1 MEDERKETK
10 ILVLCVLGAIC
21 VIVISIIALIG
32 IWTPEYK
39 EEVEQ
44 EKQTVSDSIGSYE
57 NIQYS
62 VDEQVAKYSEDIIN
76 YISTKNIDKI
86 YEITSPEYLE
96 YFNMDKESLR
106 KDLENKGFYGL
117 VLTSNKYNTSTI
129 HNNKYFRLSLNTKN
143 NNYVDGTINIIEYS
157 PNDYK
162 IAFDK
167 FVFYKKEPIKYVRE
181 DLQIT
186 VSEQV
191 AFDTLYNVTISI
203 TNNSNDTVYLNN
215 NEEYEFICL
224 VNNSGNEIGTATHL
238 YAGQVVELPRNKT
251 INMELSFSIDDMS
264 IDTIKAIK
272 IKDVVMS
279 KTGIVNDINLDI

>member
-1 MEDERKETK
+1 MEYERKETK
-10 ILVLCVLGAIC
+10 ILILCVLGAIC

-32 IWTPEYK
+32 IWTPDDIVEK
-39 EEVEQ
+39 EE
-44 EKQTVSDSIGSYE
+44 EKQTISDTLGVYE

-62 VDEQVAKYSEDIIN
+62 VDEQVTKYTEDIIN
-76 YISTKNIDKI
+76 YIITKNIDKI
-86 YEITSPEYLE
+86 YEMTSPEYLE
-96 YFNMDKESLR
+96 YFNMDKEALK
-106 KDLENKGFYGL
+106 KDLENKGLYGL
-117 VLTSNKYNTSTI
+117 VLTSNKYNMVNLDS
-129 HNNKYFRLSLNTKN
+129 NRYFRLSLNTKN
-143 NNYVDGTINIIEYS
+143 NSYVDSTINIIEYS

-181 DLQIT
+181 DLLIT
-186 VSEQV
+186 INEQV
-191 AFDTLYNVTISI
+191 AFDTLYNVKICI
-203 TNNSNDTVYLNN
+203 TNNSNDTVYLNKS
-215 NEEYEFICL
+215 EAYEFICL
-224 VNNSGNEIGTATHL
+224 VNNSGSEIGTATHL

-264 IDTIKAIK
+264 IDTIKSIK